1 MIVGLCSSQPTDEEQ
16 TWWMDLL
23 PNATANY
30 SLGGTFQVGDDGLGN
45 TGLWINALLC
55 SFKGLLMHKFVIMVS
70 NLI

>member
-45 TGLWINALLC
+45 TGLWIKVGLKLPLVVPLLNM
-55 SFKGLLMHKFVIMVS
+55 SLGS
-70 NLI
+70 NF